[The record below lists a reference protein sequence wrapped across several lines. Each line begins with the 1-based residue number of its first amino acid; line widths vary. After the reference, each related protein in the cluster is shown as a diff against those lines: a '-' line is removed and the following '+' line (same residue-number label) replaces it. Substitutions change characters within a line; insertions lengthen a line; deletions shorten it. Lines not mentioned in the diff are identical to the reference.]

1 MKCLLVPLLALV
13 FSFAA
18 CTKEKNFSGELSPI
32 EGAHS
37 RPGLGDNPGLPTGT
51 DWVLPAKI
59 SVVARPHHAF
69 DSDLSK
75 LYGSANTFY
84 TDISFVNDSTI
95 PIMVRIP
102 SGLMFVQGLSLGRL
116 CN

>member
-18 CTKEKNFSGELSPI
+18 CTKEKNISGELSPI

-59 SVVARPHHAF
+59 SVVARPPITH
-69 DSDLSK
+69 LIPT
-75 LYGSANTFY
+75 SANCTALQILF
-84 TDISFVNDSTI
+84 TLISA
-95 PIMVRIP
+95 
-102 SGLMFVQGLSLGRL
+102 L
-116 CN
+116 